1 MKNIIIS
8 IAIILSF
15 SFSFSFS
22 YASESLKLQKAPIDL
37 DDKISL
43 QKGAR
48 NFINYC
54 LNCHSASY
62 MRYNRL
68 TDIGLTDDLI
78 KNNLLFTSDKVG
90 DPMSISMKTIDAKKW
105 FGAPPPNLSVTA
117 RSRGA
122 DWIYSYLRGFYRDS
136 SRSMGWNNTVYKN
149 SAMPHIL
156 WELQGEQHIDEKT
169 NELKLKIPGKL
180 STAEYDQFVG
190 DITNYMVFMSEPGQQ
205 KRRQIGY
212 YVLAFLFL
220 LLILTINL
228 KKEYWKNIK

>member
-8 IAIILSF
+8 FVIIISSSL
-15 SFSFSFS
+15 S
-22 YASESLKLQKAPIDL
+22 YASENVKLDKAPIDL

-43 QKGAR
+43 QRGAR
-48 NFINYC
+48 NFVNYC

-68 TDIGLTDDLI
+68 TDIGLTDELI
-78 KNNLLFTSDKVG
+78 ENNLLFTSDKVG
-90 DPMSISMKTIDAKKW
+90 NPMEISMINSDAKKW
-105 FGAPPPNLSVTA
+105 FGAAPPNLSVTA

-122 DWIYSYLRGFYRDS
+122 DWIYSYLRNFYRDPT
-136 SRSMGWNNTVYKN
+136 RTMGWNNTVYKN

-156 WELQGEQHIDEKT
+156 WELQGEQHFNNVT
-169 NELKLKIPGKL
+169 NNLKLEIPGTL
-180 STAEYDQFVG
+180 SPEEYDQFVG

-220 LLILTINL
+220 LLVLTINL

>member
-8 IAIILSF
+8 IAIIF
-15 SFSFSFS
+15 SFSFSF
-22 YASESLKLQKAPIDL
+22 ASESLKLQKAPIDL

-68 TDIGLTDDLI
+68 IDIGLTDDLI

-90 DPMSISMKTIDAKKW
+90 DPMSISMMNIDAKKW
-105 FGAPPPNLSVTA
+105 FGATPPNLSVTA

-136 SRSMGWNNTVYKN
+136 SRSMGWNNTIYKN

-156 WELQGEQHIDEKT
+156 WELQGEQHFDEKT
-169 NELKLKIPGKL
+169 NELKL
-180 STAEYDQFVG
+180 S
-190 DITNYMVFMSEPGQQ
+190 
-205 KRRQIGY
+205 
-212 YVLAFLFL
+212 
-220 LLILTINL
+220 L
-228 KKEYWKNIK
+228 KKMSNDNDKLRKRVDVMIVKYMKTIEELKKDNKKLNDKFDIAYEMHSIPKKKKLDKLLSK

>member
-8 IAIILSF
+8 IAIIILSSF
-15 SFSFSFS
+15 SF
-22 YASESLKLQKAPIDL
+22 ASESVKLQKAPIDL
-37 DDKISL
+37 DDTISL
-43 QKGAR
+43 QRGAR
-48 NFINYC
+48 NFVNYC

-68 TDIGLTDDLI
+68 TDIGLTEELI
-78 KNNLLFTSDKVG
+78 KDNLLFTSDKVG
-90 DPMSISMKTIDAKKW
+90 DPMAISMKYSDAKKW
-105 FGAPPPNLSVTA
+105 FGAAPPNLSVTA

-122 DWIYSYLRGFYRDS
+122 DWIYSYLRSFYRDP
-136 SRSMGWNNTVYKN
+136 SRNMGWNNTVYKN

-156 WELQGEQHIDEKT
+156 WELQGEQHINHET
-169 NELKLKIPGKL
+169 NNFKLVIPGKL
-180 STAEYDQFVG
+180 SPKEYDQFIG

-205 KRRQIGY
+205 KRRQMGY

-220 LLILTINL
+220 LLVLTINL

>member
-1 MKNIIIS
+1 MKNIII
-8 IAIILSF
+8 IFVIIF
-15 SFSFSFS
+15 SSSLS
-22 YASESLKLQKAPIDL
+22 YAAESVKLDKAPIDL

-43 QKGAR
+43 QRGAR
-48 NFINYC
+48 NFVNYC

-68 TDIGLTDDLI
+68 TDIGLTDELI
-78 KNNLLFTSDKVG
+78 ENNLLFTSDKVG
-90 DPMSISMKTIDAKKW
+90 NPMAISMINSDAKKW
-105 FGAPPPNLSVTA
+105 FGAAPPNLSVTA

-122 DWIYSYLRGFYRDS
+122 DWIYSYLRGFYRDPT
-136 SRSMGWNNTVYKN
+136 RTMGWNNTVYKN

-156 WELQGEQHIDEKT
+156 WELQGEQRFNNAT
-169 NELKLKIPGKL
+169 NNLKLEIPGKL
-180 STAEYDQFVG
+180 SPKEYDQFVG

>member
-1 MKNIIIS
+1 MRQILLNIVLVFSIS
-8 IAIILSF
+8 LCYASDDIIL
-15 SFSFSFS
+15 
-22 YASESLKLQKAPIDL
+22 KKAPINL

-54 LNCHSASY
+54 LNCHSANY

-68 TDIGLTDDLI
+68 VDIGLTDELI

-90 DPMSISMKTIDAKKW
+90 NTMSISMSREDAKKW
-105 FGAPPPNLSVTA
+105 FGVTPPDLSVTA

-122 DWIYSYLRGFYRDS
+122 DWIYSYLRGFYRDT
-136 SRSMGWNNTVYKN
+136 SRPMGWNNSVLKN

-156 WELQGEQHIDEKT
+156 WELQGEQHLDLEHHEI
-169 NELKLKIPGKL
+169 KLATPGKL
-180 STAEYDQFVG
+180 STMEYDEFVA

-205 KRRQIGY
+205 KRKQIGY

>member
-1 MKNIIIS
+1 MKNIIICIS
-8 IAIILSF
+8 ILLSF
-15 SFSFSFS
+15 SFSFSF
-22 YASESLKLQKAPIDL
+22 ASESLRLQKAPIDL

-68 TDIGLTDDLI
+68 IDIGLTDDLI

-90 DPMSISMKTIDAKKW
+90 DPMSISMMNIDAKKW
-105 FGAPPPNLSVTA
+105 FGATPPNLSVTA

-122 DWIYSYLRGFYRDS
+122 DWIYSYLRGFYRDP
-136 SRSMGWNNTVYKN
+136 SRSMGWNNIVYKN

-156 WELQGEQHIDEKT
+156 WELQGEQYFDDKT
-169 NELKLKIPGKL
+169 HELKLKIPGKL
-180 STAEYDQFVG
+180 SPTEYDQFIG

>member
-8 IAIILSF
+8 ITIIF
-15 SFSFSFS
+15 SFSFSF
-22 YASESLKLQKAPIDL
+22 ASESLKLQKAPIDL

-48 NFINYC
+48 NFVNYC

-78 KNNLLFTSDKVG
+78 KSNLLFTSDKVG
-90 DPMSISMKTIDAKKW
+90 SPMSISMKDTDAKKW
-105 FGAPPPNLSVTA
+105 FGAAPPNLSVTA

-122 DWIYSYLRGFYRDS
+122 DWIYSYLRGFYRDT
-136 SRSMGWNNTVYKN
+136 SRNMGWNNAVYKN

-156 WELQGEQHIDEKT
+156 WELQGEQYFDDKT
-169 NELKLKIPGKL
+169 RELKLKIPGKL
-180 STAEYDQFVG
+180 SPTEYDQFIG

>member
-8 IAIILSF
+8 VAIILSF
-15 SFSFSFS
+15 SLSF
-22 YASESLKLQKAPIDL
+22 ASEGLKLQKAPVDL

-90 DPMSISMKTIDAKKW
+90 DPMSISMKKIDAKKW
-105 FGAPPPNLSVTA
+105 FGAAPPNLSVTA

-136 SRSMGWNNTVYKN
+136 SRSMGWNNTIYKN

-156 WELQGEQHIDEKT
+156 WELQGEQHFDEKT

>member
-1 MKNIIIS
+1 MKNTIISITIIIS
-8 IAIILSF
+8 STLSF
-15 SFSFSFS
+15 
-22 YASESLKLQKAPIDL
+22 ASESIKLQKAPIDL
-37 DDKISL
+37 NDEISL
-43 QKGAR
+43 QRGAR
-48 NFINYC
+48 NFVNYC

-68 TDIGLTDDLI
+68 TDIGLTEDLI

-90 DPMSISMKTIDAKKW
+90 DPMSISMKYSDAKKW
-105 FGAPPPNLSVTA
+105 FGAAPPNLSVTA

-136 SRSMGWNNTVYKN
+136 SRNMGWNNTVYQN

-156 WELQGEQHIDEKT
+156 WELQGEQHIDLET
-169 NELKLKIPGKL
+169 NDLKLAIPGKL
-180 STAEYDQFVG
+180 SPKEYDQFVG

-220 LLILTINL
+220 LLVLTINL

>member
-8 IAIILSF
+8 FIIIF
-15 SFSFSFS
+15 SSSLS
-22 YASESLKLQKAPIDL
+22 YASESVKLDKAPIDL

-43 QKGAR
+43 QRGAR
-48 NFINYC
+48 NFVNYC

-68 TDIGLTDDLI
+68 TDIGLTDELI
-78 KNNLLFTSDKVG
+78 ENNLLFTSDKVG
-90 DPMSISMKTIDAKKW
+90 NPMEISMINSDAKKW
-105 FGAPPPNLSVTA
+105 FGAAPPNLSVTA

-122 DWIYSYLRGFYRDS
+122 DWIYSYLRSFYRDPT
-136 SRSMGWNNTVYKN
+136 RTMGWNNTVYKN

-156 WELQGEQHIDEKT
+156 WELQGEQHFNNVT
-169 NELKLKIPGKL
+169 NNLKLETPGTL
-180 STAEYDQFVG
+180 SPEEYDQFVG